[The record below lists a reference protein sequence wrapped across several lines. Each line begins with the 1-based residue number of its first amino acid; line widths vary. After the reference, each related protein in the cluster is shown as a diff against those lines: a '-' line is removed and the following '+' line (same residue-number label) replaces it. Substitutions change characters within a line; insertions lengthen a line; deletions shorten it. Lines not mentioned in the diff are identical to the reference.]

1 MSEAT
6 KRSYPV
12 GAIVSAD
19 LTIPDAAELKD
30 FYTQVIGWT
39 AEDLTMDDEEPYA
52 DYILKDAS
60 GNWAGGVCHAR
71 GVNSKIPPVWIVYI
85 NVANIKESVV
95 KCKELGGKVIKE
107 AFDANGN
114 YIYAMLEDPKGA
126 VLAAT
131 HVAE

>member
-6 KRSYPV
+6 KKRYPI

-19 LTIPDAAELKD
+19 LTIPNASALKD
-30 FYTQVIGWT
+30 FYIQVIGWT

-52 DYILKDAS
+52 DYVMTDAG

-71 GVNSKIPPVWIVYI
+71 RVNSNIPPVWMVYI
-85 NVANIKESVV
+85 NVASIKESVE

-107 AFDANGN
+107 AFDGNGN
-114 YIYAMLEDPKGA
+114 YIYAMLEDPNGA
-126 VLAAT
+126 VLAVT

>member
-1 MSEAT
+1 MSEAV
-6 KRSYPV
+6 KKSYPV

-30 FYTQVIGWT
+30 FYIQVIGWT
-39 AEDLTMDDEEPYA
+39 AEDLTMDDKEPYA
-52 DYILKDAS
+52 DYIMKDAG
-60 GNWAGGVCHAR
+60 GNWAGGICHAR
-71 GVNSKIPPVWIVYI
+71 GVNSNIPPLWMVYI
-85 NVANIKESVV
+85 NVANIKESVE

-107 AFDANGN
+107 AFDGNGN

-126 VLAAT
+126 VLAVT